1 MHTLDETKLLT
12 IGEVALLL
20 RQSPRSVRD
29 KINAGQLPAVRIGT
43 GPRAPL
49 RVDRA
54 EIEAWLERGR
64 VDPHER
70 RAPEGAA

>member
-1 MHTLDETKLLT
+1 M
-12 IGEVALLL
+12 L
-20 RQSPRSVRD
+20 RQSPRVVRD
-29 KINAGQLPAVRIGT
+29 KIARGELPAVRIGT

-64 VDPHER
+64 VDPHEQG
-70 RAPEGAA
+70 APKGAG